1 MIIFKEEHLLHNA
14 WAYPQYLKSANLRD
28 YVLTNI
34 GVKMRGETE
43 LFSAMLYKTQ
53 MQWTQ
58 ECKKTDCL
66 TDII

>member
-1 MIIFKEEHLLHNA
+1 MIIFKEEQHLLHNA

-53 MQWTQ
+53 MQ
-58 ECKKTDCL
+58 
-66 TDII
+66 